1 MKIKHF
7 RGQDMFKEITE
18 YISSRAT
25 GVDFDN
31 WTYLT
36 ALILPN
42 IKSQADLPE
51 HLKELKLNVITS
63 SDDICTELK
72 LDNELAEIGREYT
85 ELANI
90 LLTSLHG
97 ACVKKRKGVL
107 ELKPVWSDVERT
119 HHLQAG
125 KDAPLVTPGFDNK
138 HLKAEEITKQVTY
151 TALKSQENPA
161 NSLPVWIFWHPKQ
174 AEIIF
179 NYDVDKGRQRVVIQG
194 PYGSGKTQVLMG
206 LALKAVT
213 AKKKV
218 WFWSMLEEANSL
230 FNEFVQDFCVQYG
243 MGFCKT
249 SLNMLANVSQIKMLQ
264 EQCDYLLL
272 DEVDPYRDEKILRF
286 VDNHLN

>member
-1 MKIKHF
+1 
-7 RGQDMFKEITE
+7 MFKEITE

-31 WTYLT
+31 WTYSS

-42 IKSQADLPE
+42 IESQADLHE
-51 HLKELKLNVITS
+51 NLKEFKHNVITS

-72 LDNELAEIGREYT
+72 LDSELAEIGQEYA

-97 ACVKKRKGVL
+97 ARVKKRKGVL

-125 KDAPLVTPGFDNK
+125 KDAPLVSPGFDNK
-138 HLKAEEITKQVTY
+138 HLKAKEIPKQVTY

-179 NYDVDKGRQRVVIQG
+179 NYDVDQVKQRVLIHG
-194 PYGSGKTQVLMG
+194 PYGSGKTQVLMA
-206 LALKAVT
+206 LALKEVAS
-213 AKKKV
+213 KKKV
-218 WFWSMLEEANSL
+218 WFISMLRDTGSQFNSYIK
-230 FNEFVQDFCVQYG
+230 QFCNKNNIKFAAVD
-243 MGFCKT
+243 
-249 SLNMLANVSQIKMLQ
+249 SLNCLDFIRKQLKEIKHQHSHCLFIDEMSREEQI
-264 EQCDYLLL
+264 
-272 DEVDPYRDEKILRF
+272 YR
-286 VDNHLN
+286 

>member
-1 MKIKHF
+1 
-7 RGQDMFKEITE
+7 MFKEITE
-18 YISSRAT
+18 YISSRAP

-31 WTYLT
+31 WNCFT
-36 ALILPN
+36 ALVLPN
-42 IKSQADLPE
+42 MKSQADLHE
-51 HLKELKLNVITS
+51 NLKEFKHTVITS

-72 LDNELAEIGREYT
+72 LDNDLAEIGKEYT

-97 ACVKKRKGVL
+97 SRVKKGKGVL

-125 KDAPLVTPGFDNK
+125 KEAPLVSPGFDDK
-138 HLKAEEITKQVTY
+138 HLKAEKIPEQVTY
-151 TALKSQENPA
+151 TTLKSQENPA

-179 NYDVDKGRQRVVIQG
+179 NYDVNQERQRVVIQG

-206 LALKAVT
+206 LALKAVA

-230 FNEFVQDFCVQYG
+230 FNEFVQEFCVQNG
-243 MGFCKT
+243 IRFCT
-249 SLNMLANVSQIKMLQ
+249 SSSTMHANVSQIKMLK
-264 EQCDYLLL
+264 ERCEYLLL
-272 DEVDPYRDEKILRF
+272 DEVNPYTDEIILRF
-286 VDNHLN
+286 VDN